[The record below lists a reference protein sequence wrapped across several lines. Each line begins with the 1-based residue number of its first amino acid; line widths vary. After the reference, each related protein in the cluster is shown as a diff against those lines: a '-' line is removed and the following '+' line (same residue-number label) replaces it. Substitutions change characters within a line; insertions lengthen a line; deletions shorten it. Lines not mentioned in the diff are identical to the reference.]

1 MTHRF
6 FSWIPLS
13 ALAVAL
19 MGNFALTDQAFG
31 QVTYVEEDW
40 EIQIGTPDPDGE
52 APQIITAMSSTDR
65 LEDVHAILE
74 MNHATLPDYQAGGMS
89 LQIWSSG
96 TNLHYM
102 VHPHKDKLHVE
113 NEVLTYT
120 MTMKIKDG
128 LIRFEVKNGTASSWG
143 AYGIGGFYRTVTTP
157 QTEFTQYSPE
167 TSVKF
172 SRVGYAKH
180 RVKKFFLKESRTY
193 DANGNLI
200 SRDTTDRI
208 VHELTPETE

>member
-1 MTHRF
+1 MVHRL
-6 FSWIPLS
+6 FSPVPLV

-19 MGNFALTDQAFG
+19 IGTFATTDQAIG

-96 TNLHYM
+96 TNLDYM
-102 VHPHKDKLHVE
+102 VHPHKDKLHVQD
-113 NEVLTYT
+113 EVLTYT
-120 MTMKIKDG
+120 MTMKISDG
-128 LIRFEVKNGTASSWG
+128 TVRFEVKNGTASSWG
-143 AYGIGGFYRTVTTP
+143 NYGIGGFWRTVTTS
-157 QTEFTQYSPE
+157 QSEFTQYSPA

-172 SRVGYAKH
+172 SKVGYAKH
-180 RVKKFFLKESRTY
+180 RVKKFYMKESRTY
-193 DANGNLI
+193 DANGNLL

-208 VHELTPETE
+208 VHELPPEGV